1 MDSMSSLCYMNEPQS
16 QCPSPDVD
24 ILQILVSDY
33 DNKVATAV
41 FLLLALV
48 TGGYIFREKWKHVS
62 QQNRLGILKN
72 VRTAELARW

>member
-1 MDSMSSLCYMNEPQS
+1 MDNMSSLFYMNEPQS

-24 ILQILVSDY
+24 ILQIPVLDY
-33 DNKVATAV
+33 DNKVAAAV

-62 QQNRLGILKN
+62 RRNQLGILKN
-72 VRTAELARW
+72 VRTT